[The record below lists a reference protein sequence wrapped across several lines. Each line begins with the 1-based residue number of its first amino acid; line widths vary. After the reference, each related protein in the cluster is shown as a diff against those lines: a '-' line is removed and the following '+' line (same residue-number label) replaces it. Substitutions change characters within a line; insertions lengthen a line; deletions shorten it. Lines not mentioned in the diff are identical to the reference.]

1 MLKVFVSSFSHN
13 AGSSKIPCIIGI
25 VTLDDRFSAR
35 LLKALI
41 AQDTFAAGG
50 QGKVREDGRYT
61 WHSRGRRRRFDT
73 RSSFFFFFFFSSQT
87 TREGS
92 ARYYKNLCVKCNNYR
107 KIETGRDIIAL
118 AIKFASP

>member
-1 MLKVFVSSFSHN
+1 MLKVFVLSFSHN

-25 VTLDDRFSAR
+25 VTLDERFSAR

-73 RSSFFFFFFFSSQT
+73 RSFFFFFFQVK
-87 TREGS
+87 RHEKPP
-92 ARYYKNLCVKCNNYR
+92 ARYYENLCVKYNNYR